1 MADFI
6 TEPVGLLEVNCYLVP
21 VGNKLY
27 IIDPGGDAESLVKLA
42 EPYCTYEKVI
52 LLTHAHVDHILGVSE
67 LAKRLGV
74 KTVYLHP
81 GDHELY
87 YSPANSLPPWLPPAT
102 DLPPLTSE
110 LQTDDF
116 EIIETPG
123 HTQGGVCFYFPQY
136 STVFTGDT
144 LFAGSVG
151 RTDLP
156 GGNHEQLMESIH
168 NKLMSLP
175 NALKVYPG
183 HGPATSI
190 GREKTTNP
198 YL

>member
-1 MADFI
+1 MADII
-6 TEPVGLLEVNCYLVP
+6 TEVVGMLEVNCYLVP

-27 IIDPGGDAESLVKLA
+27 IIDPGGDVDSLVKLA
-42 EPYCTYEKVI
+42 EPFRSYEKTI
-52 LLTHAHVDHILGVSE
+52 LLTHAHIDHILGVST
-67 LAKRLGV
+67 LAKMLGI
-74 KTVYLHP
+74 KNVYLHKN
-81 GDHELY
+81 DHELY

-102 DLPPLTSE
+102 DLPKPVSE
-110 LQTDDF
+110 LNTDDF

-123 HTQGGVCFYFPQY
+123 HTQGGVCFYFPEH
-136 STVFTGDT
+136 SCIFVGDT

-156 GGNHEQLMESIH
+156 GGNHQQLLESIH

-175 NALKVYPG
+175 NVLKVYPG
-183 HGPATSI
+183 HGASTSI